1 MKKQLLLVAI
11 MSSLLISGCAKK
23 VTQDEYDSME
33 SSYQQQITE
42 LESKVSELETKVTSQ
57 QEYINTMNSSIQE
70 ISSSVDRFD
79 YEDWRIVV
87 PDVYYA
93 VKELENNIQ
102 TEP

>member
-42 LESKVSELETKVTSQ
+42 LESKVTSQ
-57 QEYINTMNSSIQE
+57 QEYINTMNSSIQA
-70 ISSSVDRFD
+70 ISSGVDRFD

>member
-1 MKKQLLLVAI
+1 
-11 MSSLLISGCAKK
+11 
-23 VTQDEYDSME
+23 
-33 SSYQQQITE
+33 
-42 LESKVSELETKVTSQ
+42 
-57 QEYINTMNSSIQE
+57 MNSSIQE

>member
-42 LESKVSELETKVTSQ
+42 LESKVTSQ

-93 VKELENNIQ
+93 VKELENNTQ

>member
-11 MSSLLISGCAKK
+11 MSSLLISGCTKK

-57 QEYINTMNSSIQE
+57 QEYINTMNSSIQA
-70 ISSSVDRFD
+70 ISSGVDRFD